1 MFPWWSTQMFIRL
14 AIVTVLSSTI
24 LGGVWLASAGTPP
37 AKTENTSPT
46 SPAAD
51 ANKPADSTPEPEAE
65 KPRENKPITLAQAIN
80 LVEKGGRGDLVKAE
94 AVGTGDKVQFN
105 IEVLAKDGSKIRTT
119 VNAAGAVVSENVEPA
134 RTVST
139 TPKKGKNR

>member
-1 MFPWWSTQMFIRL
+1 MFIRL
-14 AIVTVLSSTI
+14 AIVTVLSGTI

-37 AKTENTSPT
+37 KKTTSSS

-51 ANKPADSTPEPEAE
+51 ANKPADSTPEPEAD